1 MIVDELSIF
10 ALNLTCPNII
20 HQDICPAQL
29 TARTNR
35 IKLLMMMMNEVYL
48 NLRTTTYIPNR
59 KLTLI
64 SLLLYPLKLRSMNEW
79 ASRILS
85 SYSEKYKT
93 DLEDFLTQ
101 VKINYYMILKHLLI
115 SFSPIFFFPSIK
127 IMTTTTMMMM
137 MIVVVMMI
145 MINRS
150 NMIVKNICIIKK
162 ILMK

>member
-1 MIVDELSIF
+1 MNYRFCFKSNLSEYYPPRHLSSSTNQSYKVIDDDDDDE
-10 ALNLTCPNII
+10 
-20 HQDICPAQL
+20 
-29 TARTNR
+29 
-35 IKLLMMMMNEVYL
+35 V

-101 VKINYYMILKHLLI
+101 VKNNYNMILKHLLI
-115 SFSPIFFFPSIK
+115 SLSFSFHQLK
-127 IMTTTTMMMM
+127 
-137 MIVVVMMI
+137 
-145 MINRS
+145 
-150 NMIVKNICIIKK
+150 
-162 ILMK
+162 L